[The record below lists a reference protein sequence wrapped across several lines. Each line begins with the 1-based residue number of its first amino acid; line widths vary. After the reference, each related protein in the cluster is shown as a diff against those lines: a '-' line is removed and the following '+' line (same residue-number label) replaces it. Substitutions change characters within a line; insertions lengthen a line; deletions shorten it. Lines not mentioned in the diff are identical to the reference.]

1 MNLLTITIPENI
13 GFADLNLKRDP
24 ITGAVSFDW
33 LPIEL
38 ICQESGIDS
47 AMFTDTHEDN
57 VAGLLVTWYQRH
69 LQNGGDT
76 DPVAE
81 ELLEEIRIEDALGI
95 PEIKTVSGQ

>member
-1 MNLLTITIPENI
+1 MELLQITIPENI
-13 GFADLNLKRDP
+13 DFADLKLGRDP

-57 VAGLLVTWYQRH
+57 VAGLLVTWYVQHRR
-69 LQNGGDT
+69 NGGEPDAI
-76 DPVAE
+76 AE
-81 ELLEEIRIEDALGI
+81 ELLEEIRIEDELGI
-95 PEIKTVSGQ
+95 PEIKTVRDQ